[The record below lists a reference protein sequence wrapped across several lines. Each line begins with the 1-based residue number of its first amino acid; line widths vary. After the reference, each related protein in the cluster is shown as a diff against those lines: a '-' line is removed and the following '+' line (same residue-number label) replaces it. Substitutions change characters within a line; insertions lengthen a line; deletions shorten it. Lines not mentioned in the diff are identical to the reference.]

1 MKVVLKYLENPNVF
15 IVYYIHS
22 ILSIYQ
28 STSVGIFEGYDGNK
42 I

>member
-22 ILSIYQ
+22 ILSINF
-28 STSVGIFEGYDGNK
+28 SRNIWGLWW
-42 I
+42 